1 MSKIA
6 IESVFTDIKSVAVIV
21 AHPDDEILWAGGT
34 ILLHLQIH
42 WTVLTL
48 CRKSDPDRAPRFS
61 RVANLLGAKGFMAD
75 LDDSPDQKPL
85 KQTDIQKTIL
95 SALSE
100 KSFDII
106 LTHNPKGEY
115 TRHLRHEETS
125 LAVLS
130 LWKRDELKAK
140 RLLLFAYEDG
150 GKKYLPRPQKDADIV
165 VDLPKSIWQKKK
177 DIIINSYGFSPN
189 SFEAK
194 AVSDTEAFWLI
205 EKHQDIK
212 KITDRS

>member
-1 MSKIA
+1 M
-6 IESVFTDIKSVAVIV
+6 T
-21 AHPDDEILWAGGT
+21 
-34 ILLHLQIH
+34 
-42 WTVLTL
+42 
-48 CRKSDPDRAPRFS
+48 
-61 RVANLLGAKGFMAD
+61 D
-75 LDDSPDQKPL
+75 LDDGPDQKPL

-106 LTHNPKGEY
+106 ITHNPKGEY

-130 LWKRDELKAK
+130 LWKQGELKAK

-165 VDLPKSIWQKKK
+165 VDLPKNIYQRKK
-177 DIIINSYGFSPN
+177 DIIINSYGFSPD

-194 AVSDTEAFWLI
+194 AVSNVEAFQFI
-205 EKHQDIK
+205 EK
-212 KITDRS
+212 TDNI

>member
-1 MSKIA
+1 MPKVT
-6 IESVFTDIKSVAVIV
+6 IESVLADIKTAAVIV
-21 AHPDDEILWAGGT
+21 AHPDDETLWAGGT
-34 ILLHLQIH
+34 ILLNPQIG
-42 WTVLTL
+42 WTILSL
-48 CRKSDPDRAPRFS
+48 CRKSDPDRAPKFFK
-61 RVANLLGAKGFMAD
+61 VIGQFGAKGLMTD
-75 LDDSPDQKPL
+75 LDDGPDQKPL

-95 SALSE
+95 SALPE

-125 LAVLS
+125 QAVFA
-130 LWKRDELKAK
+130 LWNDGKLKA
-140 RLLLFAYEDG
+140 RQFLFFAYEDG
-150 GKKYLPRPQKDADIV
+150 GKKYPPRPQKNADIV

-177 DIIINSYGFSPN
+177 DIIINSYGFSPD